1 MLTMGIENSTP
12 YGAISITNEAIVAVA
27 SKAAT
32 ECYGVVGLAPR
43 YDSSRSRDEKDEGI
57 YCWKNKHKQYE
68 IGIYVYVAY
77 GVKITEVANEVQ
89 RKVRYVLTKTFS
101 IPTPKV
107 HVYVKDIK
115 DIESL

>member
-1 MLTMGIENSTP
+1 MGIENSTP
-12 YGAISITNEAIVAVA
+12 YGAISITEDAIIAVA
-27 SKAAT
+27 AKAVA

-43 YDSSRSRDEKDEGI
+43 YDSSRSKGEQVEGI
-57 YCWKNKHKQYE
+57 SCSKNKHKQYE